1 MLLSLSQAILI
12 VRPPLD
18 IQKRCA
24 DSFLHVLGFVEV
36 FWDPSEWKRH
46 AKSMMN
52 KEKTP
57 RLIHYRTN
65 KVWKGMPQK
74 ITLTGTFLEDKSWK
88 CCHGRI
94 EIELLVRFWELMEKM
109 VVQHKMNCNKMWT
122 LLVFNVV
129 NIIHY
134 HLRQAVCFERT
145 CRCMCSLLLH
155 LRLDSSMIKIS
166 WLNYNLTAFTYTIN
180 IQYHLLGTPPPSWL
194 QA

>member
-1 MLLSLSQAILI
+1 MFLVSSKSFEILLKKTCKINDEWRKNTQAHSLQ
-12 VRPPLD
+12 
-18 IQKRCA
+18 
-24 DSFLHVLGFVEV
+24 
-36 FWDPSEWKRH
+36 
-46 AKSMMN
+46 N
-52 KEKTP
+52 KQGLERNATEA
-57 RLIHYRTN
+57 
-65 KVWKGMPQK
+65 
-74 ITLTGTFLEDKSWK
+74 LTGICLEDKSWK

-109 VVQHKMNCNKMWT
+109 LVQHKMNCNKMWT

-134 HLRQAVCFERT
+134 HLRQAVCLERT

-166 WLNYNLTAFTYTIN
+166 WLNYNLTAFTHTIN